1 MSLLR
6 RWSQRDAESDA
17 ASSSRKMAPRR
28 GRGAGPYPAAT
39 CHFCRAESFIV
50 PPAAPHLLQQQ
61 QQRQRQPDASIYNGR
76 ISHGNL
82 DAWLCSACHC
92 YNRTDAR
99 ERGGMS
105 SWEPAMSDPKM
116 NEASFAR
123 RGTPPAST
131 LLVQDRAEPHPFC
144 HTCLTNQSL
153 LMNMLANYLPDES
166 DPTYPEALAQLPT
179 YRASLLSRYPPVCA
193 DCTPAVHEHLGR
205 ANGLAKQE
213 AMRHFLARGRGAGNG
228 GVLTGKGKEKATTM
242 AQIALEHD
250 AISPA
255 IEVVWRI
262 RGAAWAVTN
271 IGFLVGPLVMG
282 ASDEFLTPEAMASPW
297 LLSLSVISILWT
309 AWNPRWRRVIELR
322 RRGSDVRIVGQQK
335 WAVLMHIIA
344 ARALQVRHGQRID
357 WRSASSPSSNGGLSL
372 SNLGSHAEEAFSTAL
387 NIRGARPVP
396 TAPTGPIL
404 SPPSSSRPMLQIGGL
419 DHLFQRNPLP
429 DADAD
434 DEDEDGDSSLT
445 QGRRGGG
452 GGGGPDAMD
461 WTPTGV
467 PEESGKGGTRN
478 RVASAGFAPW
488 ASPGHG
494 ISASASTPLSGAS
507 AANAY
512 NTLGPQRFFAPQ
524 QPTGLE
530 DLLLDALRMGED
542 GEGRADRRD
551 GDAAMRDGAR
561 RSGWARWW
569 S

>member
-1 MSLLR
+1 
-6 RWSQRDAESDA
+6 
-17 ASSSRKMAPRR
+17 MAPRR

-82 DAWLCSACHC
+82 DAWLCSACQC

-228 GVLTGKGKEKATTM
+228 GVLTGKGKEKAATM

-262 RGAAWAVTN
+262 RGAAWAMTN
-271 IGFLVGPLVMG
+271 IGFLVGPLVLG
-282 ASDEFLTPEAMASPW
+282 ASDEFLTPDAMASPW

-344 ARALQVRHGQRID
+344 ARALQ
-357 WRSASSPSSNGGLSL
+357 
-372 SNLGSHAEEAFSTAL
+372 
-387 NIRGARPVP
+387 
-396 TAPTGPIL
+396 
-404 SPPSSSRPMLQIGGL
+404 MGGL

-551 GDAAMRDGAR
+551 GDAAMRDGPR